1 LLDRFFIL
9 DHWEG
14 ILVANEVWKKLDDH
28 LDEEFHQWML
38 MEVTKRV
45 TNIMRDAEL
54 HEKLASINV
63 DEEFNHRVLMEALK
77 RF

>member
-1 LLDRFFIL
+1 
-9 DHWEG
+9 
-14 ILVANEVWKKLDDH
+14 LDDH